1 MERPRLSIDGQQ
13 NRNLRAAVSH
23 ILITVKSGKKNNNQ
37 PWFNTTKKK
46 SLGISINSFLISLT
60 AKTNNKGFLG
70 VLLLFKHLR
79 KMIHP
84 FYTII
89 IKRSY
94 AQFIKENSHW
104 LIKKNGKTNHTH
116 KEKYAKCKIL
126 KSIMLLRDTT

>member
-1 MERPRLSIDGQQ
+1 M
-13 NRNLRAAVSH
+13 
-23 ILITVKSGKKNNNQ
+23 TVNSGKKQQQ
-37 PWFNTTKKK
+37 PIKWFNTTKKK
-46 SLGISINSFLISLT
+46 SLGISINSFLISLM

-84 FYTII
+84 FYTIVI
-89 IKRSY
+89 KKSLKRSY

-116 KEKYAKCKIL
+116 KEKYAKCKIR
-126 KSIMLLRDTT
+126 KSIMLLRDTTWWNYGQNILI